1 MKCLLVIVSLLLFC
15 SNSYSQHSSLIPV
28 SKGWAKNTVNTVVF
42 RKNALVTFKDTQF
55 IAFYNEEQYVVLAKR
70 RSGSGDWQ
78 IKQTPYKGNTNDA
91 HNCISIMIDG
101 AGYLHLAWDHH
112 NNQLHYCKSIAPGSF
127 ELSEPLSMT
136 GQQEQAVS
144 YPEFYKMPNGNLIF
158 MYRDGGSGR
167 GNLVIDQYDI
177 ITRKWKQLQTDLID
191 GEGKRN
197 AYWQAFIDAKGT
209 IHVSWVWRENPDVA
223 SNHDL
228 CYARSADGGITWE
241 SSNGLKY
248 QLPITEKTA
257 EYLCHIPQRS
267 DLINQTSMYADES
280 GKVFIASYWKDKDD
294 TVPQYHIVYSK
305 DGFWKIQ
312 KLHLIEKPFSLSGM
326 GSKQIPISRPQIV
339 EWKASTNDQVAL
351 IYRSEQRGNKLSMA
365 VSDDLEKQQ
374 WHIYDLTDFST
385 GSSEPL
391 YDTELW
397 KQKKQLDFFIQYTEQ
412 KDSEGKTNLE
422 AQMVQV
428 LQYRFILD

>member
-15 SNSYSQHSSLIPV
+15 GNSYAQHSSLIPV

-70 RSGSGDWQ
+70 RSGSGKWQ

-112 NNQLHYCKSIAPGSF
+112 NNQLNYCKSVAPGSL

-144 YPEFYKMPNGNLIF
+144 YPEFYKMRNGNLIF
-158 MYRDGGSGR
+158 MYRNGGSGR

-177 ITRKWKQLQTDLID
+177 ITGKWKQLQTDLID

-197 AYWQAFIDAKGT
+197 AYWQAFIDANGT

-228 CYARSADGGITWE
+228 CYARSNDGGISWE
-241 SSNGLKY
+241 RSNGVKY

-280 GKVFIASYWKDKDD
+280 GKVFIASYWKDKED
-294 TVPQYHIVYSK
+294 TVPQYHIVYLKEGS
-305 DGFWKIQ
+305 WKIQ

-339 EWKASTNDQVAL
+339 KWKASTKDQVAL

-374 WHIYDLTDFST
+374 WHIYDLSDFST

-428 LQYRFILD
+428 LQYRL